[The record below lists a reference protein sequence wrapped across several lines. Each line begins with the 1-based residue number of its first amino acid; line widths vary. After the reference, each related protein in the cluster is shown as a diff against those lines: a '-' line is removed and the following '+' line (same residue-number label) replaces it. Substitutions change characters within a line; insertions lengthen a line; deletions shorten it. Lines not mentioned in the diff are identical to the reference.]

1 MIWRKGFPLK
11 WCLSRSWWAW
21 DGRST
26 RYHTAARRQSTPVR
40 KRTILTSQHLNF
52 AAVKNRKIFQKI
64 RFGKENMVGTLFIFK
79 VTLLEKEL
87 LKSKSSNHK
96 NDKTTV
102 HFLLGTTK
110 GMAI

>member
-1 MIWRKGFPLK
+1 
-11 WCLSRSWWAW
+11 
-21 DGRST
+21 
-26 RYHTAARRQSTPVR
+26 
-40 KRTILTSQHLNF
+40 
-52 AAVKNRKIFQKI
+52 
-64 RFGKENMVGTLFIFK
+64 MVGTLFIFK